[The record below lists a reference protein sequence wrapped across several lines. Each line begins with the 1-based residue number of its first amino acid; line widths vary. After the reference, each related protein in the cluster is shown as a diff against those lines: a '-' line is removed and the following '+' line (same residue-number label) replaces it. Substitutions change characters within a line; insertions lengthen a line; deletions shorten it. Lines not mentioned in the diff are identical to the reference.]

1 MKRIH
6 YRGEEKHMANQELV
20 QFRVDGDLK
29 KEVTEIYN
37 ALGLDLPTACRMFF
51 TRTRMVRGIPFETT
65 LPEKKVTNEEAVIAF
80 EELRKQASTLPDM
93 TLEEINAEISK
104 ARKHAR
110 QGRHRHDAHICR
122 D

>member
-1 MKRIH
+1 
-6 YRGEEKHMANQELV
+6 MANQELV

-65 LPEKKVTNEEAVIAF
+65 LPDKRVTNEEALLAF
-80 EELRKQASTLPDM
+80 EELRKQASSLPDM

-104 ARKHAR
+104 ARKTRKTR
-110 QGRHRHDAHICR
+110 QASA
-122 D
+122 